1 MLGLLGWYL
10 LGDIGDDIADGYLHK
25 SLYIYIYILW
35 QKQP

>member
-10 LGDIGDDIADGYLHK
+10 LGDIGDDIANGYLHK
-25 SLYIYIYILW
+25 SLYIYILW